1 MANYENSRPAETAR
15 VSVMPLLPLP
25 VDSIL
30 IDLNSSAKL
39 LKLLFVEESQETRN
53 SPMLNHSLNEA
64 NHA

>member
-15 VSVMPLLPLP
+15 VLVMPLLPLP